1 MDVIGQGTDGDAAE
15 LLAGGSVEKEGLA
28 VLRLIG
34 LLDRGDSQAVRAHG
48 DGVDLLVA
56 ASRDDADLVRRG
68 RIRGVEDVDFAGVRV
83 DGEDALRRGVES
95 DDFRGGLTKHAR
107 VVGAERL
114 DLERGVGDGVD
125 DGRGDD
131 GGLGRNGGDGERGRG
146 ERAQGEIAADG
157 HT

>member
-15 LLAGGSVEKEGLA
+15 LLAGGSVEEEGLA

-34 LLDRGDSQAVRAHG
+34 LLDCGDSQAVGAHG

-56 ASRDDADLVRRG
+56 AGGDDADLVRRG

-95 DDFRGGLTKHAR
+95 DDLRGGLAKHAR

-114 DLERGVGDGVD
+114 DLERGVGNGID

-146 ERAQGEIAADG
+146 ERAQGESAADG